1 MNLASGRWSTVW
13 SPLGP
18 AQVRPLGPPQPLA
31 TLPLESVRTGVRTA
45 LMAQARENRFPSWL
59 MSAQRAAL
67 SEAICWRDQMPELS
81 EVDLTNYLPFL
92 AVTG

>member
-1 MNLASGRWSTVW
+1 MTVATGRWSTVW
-13 SPLGP
+13 SPLG
-18 AQVRPLGPPQPLA
+18 AVQVRPLSSPQPLA
-31 TLPLESVRTGVRTA
+31 ALPLASVRTGIRSA
-45 LMAQARENRFPSWL
+45 LMAQEREDRFSDWL

-92 AVTG
+92 ALTG

>member
-1 MNLASGRWSTVW
+1 MNVATGRWSTVW

-18 AQVRPLGPPQPLA
+18 VQVRPLGSPQPLSA
-31 TLPLESVRTGVRTA
+31 LPLASVRTAIRSA
-45 LMAQARENRFPSWL
+45 LMAQAREDRFSAWL

-67 SEAICWRDQMPELS
+67 SEATCWRDQMPEPS

-92 AVTG
+92 ALTG

>member
-1 MNLASGRWSTVW
+1 MW

-18 AQVRPLGPPQPLA
+18 VDVRPLGPPQPLG
-31 TLPLESVRTGVRTA
+31 TLPLQSVRATIRSA
-45 LMAQARENRFPSWL
+45 LMAQEREDRFPVWL
-59 MSAQRAAL
+59 MAAQRTAL

-92 AVTG
+92 ALTG

>member
-1 MNLASGRWSTVW
+1 
-13 SPLGP
+13 
-18 AQVRPLGPPQPLA
+18 
-31 TLPLESVRTGVRTA
+31 
-45 LMAQARENRFPSWL
+45 MAQEREDRFSDWL

-92 AVTG
+92 ALTG